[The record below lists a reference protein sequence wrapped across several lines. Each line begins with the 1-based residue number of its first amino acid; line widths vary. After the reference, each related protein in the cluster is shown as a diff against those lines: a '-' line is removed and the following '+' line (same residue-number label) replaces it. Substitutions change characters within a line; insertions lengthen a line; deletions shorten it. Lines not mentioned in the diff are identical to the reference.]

1 VIDMPNL
8 TEFRKQ
14 KDWFFENDQH
24 SPLDAEQRE
33 SFPGL
38 SYYHENQQLRFEVQV
53 KPFEDHI
60 QIEMQTSTGNL
71 QQYTK
76 YGRFQFDVDG
86 EGAELT
92 IYTSADGGAFVPFV
106 DATSGKETYGAGRY
120 MELEHLGGN
129 KYLVDFNLAYNPWCA
144 YSPFFSCP
152 IPSQENRLSVA
163 IQAGEK
169 NFQSPGH

>member
-1 VIDMPNL
+1 MTNL
-8 TEFRKQ
+8 KEYRKQ

-24 SPLDAEQRE
+24 SPLPEEEKETFQ
-33 SFPGL
+33 GL
-38 SYYHENQQLRFEVQV
+38 NYYSENPLLRFEVHV

-60 QIEMQTSTGNL
+60 QVEMQTSTGDL
-71 QQYTK
+71 QQHTK
-76 YGRFQFDVDG
+76 YGSFQFDVDG
-86 EGAELT
+86 EGADLT

-120 MELEHLGGN
+120 MELEQLGGN
-129 KYLVDFNLAYNPWCA
+129 NYLVDFNLAYNPWCA

-152 IPSQENRLSVA
+152 IPPQENRLSVA

-169 NFQSPGH
+169 SFSSPQES